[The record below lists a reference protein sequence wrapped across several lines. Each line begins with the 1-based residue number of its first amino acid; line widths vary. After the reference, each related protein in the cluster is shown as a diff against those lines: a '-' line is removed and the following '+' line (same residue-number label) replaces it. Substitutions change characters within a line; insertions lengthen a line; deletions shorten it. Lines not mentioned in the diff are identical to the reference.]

1 MFWTIVGALI
11 FVFFIAPLLLQL
23 VIGLFGALFDGNK
36 TVGCIGLAILLVI
49 ILIIIF

>member
-1 MFWTIVGALI
+1 MENINSKISTAGAI
-11 FVFFIAPLLLQL
+11 IAPLLLQL